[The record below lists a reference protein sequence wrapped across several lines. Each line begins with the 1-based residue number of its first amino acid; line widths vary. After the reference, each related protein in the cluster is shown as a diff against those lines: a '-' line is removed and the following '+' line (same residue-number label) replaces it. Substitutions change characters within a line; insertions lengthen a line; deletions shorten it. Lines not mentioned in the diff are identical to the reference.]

1 MLFLSEYLQTWLKFI
16 KKYKIKFYFK
26 YCVYVLDMVV
36 ESLEFSVVV
45 CGLLEIKLVERFDV
59 MWWLWHNNVL
69 PQKGWQQKNELKQ
82 IFNK

>member
-1 MLFLSEYLQTWLKFI
+1 
-16 KKYKIKFYFK
+16 
-26 YCVYVLDMVV
+26 MVV
-36 ESLEFSVVV
+36 KSLCFCELTY
-45 CGLLEIKLVERFDV
+45 GLFEIKRIERFDV

>member
-1 MLFLSEYLQTWLKFI
+1 
-16 KKYKIKFYFK
+16 
-26 YCVYVLDMVV
+26 MVV
-36 ESLEFSVVV
+36 ESLVFHVLF

-59 MWWLWHNNVL
+59 VGWLWHNNVL